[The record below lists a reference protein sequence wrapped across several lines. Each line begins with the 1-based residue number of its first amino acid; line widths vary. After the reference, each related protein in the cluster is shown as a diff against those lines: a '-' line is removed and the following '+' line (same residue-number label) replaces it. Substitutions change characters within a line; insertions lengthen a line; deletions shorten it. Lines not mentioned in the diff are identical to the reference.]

1 MIALSLLRSYLKP
14 SKLYSHQGHTCVNLS
29 AKIKSVSINK
39 KSQLRQQGEPKK
51 GTEKRKLGLQ

>member
-29 AKIKSVSINK
+29 VKIKSVSINK
-39 KSQLRQQGEPKK
+39 KPQLRQQGEPKK
-51 GTEKRKLGLQ
+51 GKLSLQ